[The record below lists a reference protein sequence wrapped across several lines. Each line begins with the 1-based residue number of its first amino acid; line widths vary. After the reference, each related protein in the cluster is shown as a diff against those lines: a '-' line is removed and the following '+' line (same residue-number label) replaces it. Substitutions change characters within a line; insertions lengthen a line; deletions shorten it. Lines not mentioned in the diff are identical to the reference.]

1 MDKQS
6 ENELRVFKKF
16 AQICPYSINLATIEK
31 RNHPEPDIL
40 CKLSDGTAIA
50 FEIVECLDRSL
61 SRSIYNSCELGR
73 AFYNEIEKLPDD
85 EKNRVKSKFGDALI
99 SIVFHRDVSLIKKR
113 RLVKQIFE
121 QLWTV
126 ENEKKIQEMEKSFAF
141 LSPQES
147 EQFLKIIENENITE
161 DELLKR
167 EPFSKSVVQEF
178 NLKLPKNL
186 RDYVKRIT
194 FFFPGLS
201 DGPSFDIT
209 EAVWFTSPIEKR
221 IDEKIKKKY
230 KTEHKTE
237 LLVYYELQPE
247 LPADHWILP
256 RIGSVTDN
264 LENTIFKRVWLYSV
278 TQDKIIYVFPVY
290 VE

>member
-6 ENELRVFKKF
+6 QNELRVFKKF

-50 FEIVECLDRSL
+50 FEIVECLDSSL

-113 RLVKQIFE
+113 RLLKQISE

-126 ENEKKIQEMEKSFAF
+126 ENEKKIEEMEKSFAF
-141 LSPQES
+141 RSPQES
-147 EQFLKIIENENITE
+147 EQFLEIIENENITE

-256 RIGSVTDN
+256 RMDSVTDN

-278 TQDKIIYVFPVY
+278 TQDKIIYVFPD
-290 VE
+290 

>member
-1 MDKQS
+1 
-6 ENELRVFKKF
+6 
-16 AQICPYSINLATIEK
+16 
-31 RNHPEPDIL
+31 
-40 CKLSDGTAIA
+40 
-50 FEIVECLDRSL
+50 
-61 SRSIYNSCELGR
+61 
-73 AFYNEIEKLPDD
+73 
-85 EKNRVKSKFGDALI
+85 
-99 SIVFHRDVSLIKKR
+99 
-113 RLVKQIFE
+113 
-121 QLWTV
+121 
-126 ENEKKIQEMEKSFAF
+126 MEKSFAF
-141 LSPQES
+141 RSPQES
-147 EQFLKIIENENITE
+147 EQFLEIIENENITE

-256 RIGSVTDN
+256 RMDSVTDN

-278 TQDKIIYVFPVY
+278 TQDKIIYVFPD
-290 VE
+290 